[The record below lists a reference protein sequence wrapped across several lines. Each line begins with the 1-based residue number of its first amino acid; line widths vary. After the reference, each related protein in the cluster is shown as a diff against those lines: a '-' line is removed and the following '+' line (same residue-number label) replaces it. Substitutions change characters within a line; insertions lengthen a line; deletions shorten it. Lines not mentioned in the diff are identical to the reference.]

1 MNPAYKNLF
10 DTYGDSTLREYD
22 NYNEDE
28 ITAQFSD
35 LHLDA
40 SATLKIQN
48 LFFDYYYRWS
58 IDAFTL
64 GLHLGLS
71 LQDHEPLR
79 SPKKAPGPSGPV
91 PAYTGTGAPDSPRT

>member
-1 MNPAYKNLF
+1 MNSVYKDLF
-10 DTYGDSTLREYD
+10 DTYGDSTLREHD

-40 SATLKIQN
+40 RATLKIQN

-58 IDAFTL
+58 TDAFAL

-71 LQDHEPLR
+71 LLDHEPRRARARLYRHRR
-79 SPKKAPGPSGPV
+79 S
-91 PAYTGTGAPDSPRT
+91 